1 MRISFA
7 MLLVACAATAAP
19 VPPDST
25 PRDREG
31 NPLPKG
37 ATARLGSLAFTGPQA
52 YHPTFSPDGKQV
64 FGLTDTGFVGWNA
77 NTGKRLAKD
86 ASPLLALELES
97 MPAKA
102 GTHFVTSRSR
112 YVGFGNERET
122 TLTVLDTSGKE
133 VASVNVGNVF
143 TGAPV
148 TVSPDGKRL
157 VFIQNA
163 HQKRSTLHVFDL
175 TTGKRVRTHEL
186 SEWDKDATVSA
197 DSKTVYVPRQFKPLR
212 RYDLDTGK
220 ELPALDAGDL
230 FPERVL
236 CSPDGKTALV
246 TCQTD
251 LQPPGAGKC
260 WLLFD
265 LATGKLTKTV
275 EFEKDRPRPIAFVGP
290 RAVLAGG
297 SRHPT
302 GLVRGTPT
310 ASLWNLDTGAREWEV
325 PTPGFPSLVSPDG
338 KRFVSAFGNRVVL
351 HDTATGAR
359 LDSAVGHTGS
369 VMWVGFSADGATVTT
384 FDTREVSV
392 WALNGEHKFAR
403 VLPELEL
410 RRDRFPT
417 GINPHAWA
425 TRTGNDRWELVGWD
439 FDRREIGW
447 RRPAGTDRTVDRVWA
462 LPAGGG
468 RVVALVWNEEEQV
481 QDVFAYDAA
490 NGKLLGRWVLKKDR
504 PVVRLSDDGKTLFVR
519 HFTKDATGIIGLDAL
534 TGKEVTR
541 GMCQGQVV
549 GLSGDGSKFATIPY
563 RGDTRPTSLV
573 VSDTATGKE
582 VVSFDVGVLN
592 LHDYSYPRL
601 LFAPSGKQVAMLL
614 RTSVLVCDIAPDAQ
628 PRKLDA
634 NGSEPSCAAFA
645 PNSAALAVGYAD
657 GTALVWDLTAPPKK

>member
-1 MRISFA
+1 VSRISFA
-7 MLLVACAATAAP
+7 PLLLVACCAATAAP
-19 VPPDST
+19 VPADPT

-37 ATARLGSLAFTGPQA
+37 ATARLGSLAFRAPQA
-52 YHPTFSPDGKQV
+52 YHLAFSPDGKQV
-64 FGLTDTGFVGWNA
+64 FAATAAGFVGWDA
-77 NTGKRLAKD
+77 ATGKRLPKD
-86 ASPLLALELES
+86 ASPLLALEPGT
-97 MPAKA
+97 MPVN
-102 GTHFVTSRSR
+102 GGNHFVLWANSPDPL
-112 YVGFGNERET
+112 GNAPKVTIVVSDARA
-122 TLTVLDTSGKE
+122 KE
-133 VASVNVGNVF
+133 VARLEIKGRYNSGDPF
-143 TGAPV
+143 ALT
-148 TVSPDGKRL
+148 PDGKHL
-157 VFIQNA
+157 VWLPDPR
-163 HQKRSTLHVFDL
+163 QKPYALHVFDL
-175 TTGKRVRTHEL
+175 TTGKLVRTHEL
-186 SEWDKDATVSA
+186 SEWDKDATLSA

-212 RYDLDTGK
+212 RFDVDTGK
-220 ELPALDAGDL
+220 ELPALDAGKL

-251 LQPPGAGKC
+251 LQAPGAGKY

-325 PTPGFPSLVSPDG
+325 PTTAFPALVSPNG
-338 KRFVSAFGNRVVL
+338 KRFACSSGNRVVL

-359 LDSAVGHTGS
+359 LDSATGHTGS

-392 WALNGEHKFAR
+392 WALTGEHKFAR
-403 VLPELEL
+403 ELPELEL

-425 TRTGNDRWELVGWD
+425 TRTGNGRWELVGWD
-439 FDRREIGW
+439 FERREIGW

-490 NGKLLGRWVLKKDR
+490 NGKLLGRCAQERPPRRAPFGRRQNAVRATLQQGRDR
-504 PVVRLSDDGKTLFVR
+504 DHRVGRAHGQGSDARYVPRAGGRVVRRREQVR
-519 HFTKDATGIIGLDAL
+519 HDPVSRRHAAD
-534 TGKEVTR
+534 
-541 GMCQGQVV
+541 
-549 GLSGDGSKFATIPY
+549 FA
-563 RGDTRPTSLV
+563 
-573 VSDTATGKE
+573 
-582 VVSFDVGVLN
+582 
-592 LHDYSYPRL
+592 HH
-601 LFAPSGKQVAMLL
+601 L
-614 RTSVLVCDIAPDAQ
+614 RHCD
-628 PRKLDA
+628 R
-634 NGSEPSCAAFA
+634 
-645 PNSAALAVGYAD
+645 
-657 GTALVWDLTAPPKK
+657 